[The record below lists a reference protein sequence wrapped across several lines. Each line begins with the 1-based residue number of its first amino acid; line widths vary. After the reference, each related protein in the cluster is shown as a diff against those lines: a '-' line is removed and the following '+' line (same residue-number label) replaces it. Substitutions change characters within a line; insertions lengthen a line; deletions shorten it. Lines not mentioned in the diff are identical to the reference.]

1 MRSNVICILLAGTK
15 NVDEPCTGVGRLV
28 LVLVRPIM
36 GSADM
41 LQENFEI

>member
-28 LVLVRPIM
+28 LVLVRPM